1 MMRSRTLH
9 QPRQQVFCAV
19 GAETHRAEERR
30 SPPPPPPR
38 PPPPAA
44 PAPAPRMGSATAP
57 FPSPLRYA
65 NGLSAR
71 IFSR

>member
-30 SPPPPPPR
+30 S

>member
-1 MMRSRTLH
+1 MMHSRSLH

-19 GAETHRAEERR
+19 GAETHRAEEMR
-30 SPPPPPPR
+30 SPPPP
-38 PPPPAA
+38 
-44 PAPAPRMGSATAP
+44 PRMGSATAP

-65 NGLSAR
+65 NGSPAR